1 MTRMTSNYTHLT
13 TISTSLQLSPP
24 ISNYLCPRATDPAAH
39 YGPRTWALGGQEKKK
54 EAGRGRNKKGRKGDA
69 ARQGEN
75 IYLIFSF
82 FTCPASVQITQ
93 RTHTTTASP
102 PACLSSEDLERRRCA
117 VKEPQQGKPSP
128 RVTGGR
134 TACTLVVSFS
144 SLFSTLTIDL
154 ELSSRKVARSISP
167 PQNNNREKS
176 GHQDTALPLQP
187 APPSSKGRGSD
198 FMTLVRFLM

>member
-102 PACLSSEDLERRRCA
+102 PACPSSEDLERRRRE
-117 VKEPQQGKPSP
+117 VKELQQGKPSP
-128 RVTGGR
+128 RATGGR

-144 SLFSTLTIDL
+144 SLFSTLTIYL
-154 ELSSRKVARSISP
+154 HSSRH
-167 PQNNNREKS
+167 EK
-176 GHQDTALPLQP
+176 
-187 APPSSKGRGSD
+187 
-198 FMTLVRFLM
+198 

>member
-1 MTRMTSNYTHLT
+1 MTSNYTHLT

-82 FTCPASVQITQ
+82 YLP
-93 RTHTTTASP
+93 
-102 PACLSSEDLERRRCA
+102 CLGPDYPEDPYYHGLSA
-117 VKEPQQGKPSP
+117 
-128 RVTGGR
+128 RVPVFGG
-134 TACTLVVSFS
+134 S
-144 SLFSTLTIDL
+144 
-154 ELSSRKVARSISP
+154 
-167 PQNNNREKS
+167 REKEMRGQGAPTRQAVSQGHWWQDRMYPS
-176 GHQDTALPLQP
+176 GELFLSFFNPHNLP
-187 APPSSKGRGSD
+187 
-198 FMTLVRFLM
+198 T

>member
-1 MTRMTSNYTHLT
+1 MTSNYTHLT

-82 FTCPASVQITQ
+82 LLALPRSRLPRGPLLPRPLRPRA
-93 RTHTTTASP
+93 R
-102 PACLSSEDLERRRCA
+102 LRR
-117 VKEPQQGKPSP
+117 
-128 RVTGGR
+128 
-134 TACTLVVSFS
+134 
-144 SLFSTLTIDL
+144 I
-154 ELSSRKVARSISP
+154 SREGDARSRSS
-167 PQNNNREKS
+167 NKAS
-176 GHQDTALPLQP
+176 CLPGP
-187 APPSSKGRGSD
+187 
-198 FMTLVRFLM
+198 LVAGPHVP